1 MPHSSAEPPIAPT
14 EPTTR
19 DLHDVK
25 IVDDYAW
32 MRHTSDPRFLPY
44 VRAERAHYDR
54 MTGHLTNLRDALSAE
69 TAHRL
74 VPTDESVR
82 WRRGSQFYYMKSVT
96 GSEYEQFVSSRNA
109 VGTGRV
115 VLDDADLATEPDG
128 YVAVEVREVSPDNR
142 VLAYAY
148 DTEGDEVYTL
158 RFRDITSGQDLPDK
172 VDRASETGAWSS
184 DSSVFFYTVHD
195 DLYRP
200 YQVWRHAI
208 GTNSRHDVLVYQED
222 DARFDLAVRAT
233 TSGDYIVIEIESR
246 DSAESYVIA
255 ANQPT
260 AAPALVRHR
269 EPGIEYRIDHVRAA
283 AGVPA
288 SFVIVTNLGA
298 TEFRLM
304 AAPVT
309 EPADWR
315 ELAPGRPGER
325 LVAAHAFAGH
335 VVLDLR
341 RDGFPLLRVAEVASG
356 LALGA
361 EREIHADVDA
371 GRIGLAEH
379 QEYDTGT
386 IPVEVESIIEPMAW
400 FDVDLTTGART
411 LRKRRDVPGYDPA
424 AYRTERRHA
433 PAADGT
439 LVPVTL
445 AWRADTPLDG
455 TAPCLMWGYGAY
467 ESCDDPWF
475 EPGLV
480 SLLDRGVVYALT
492 SPRGG
497 GENGRHWWLDGHLAA
512 KSNTFTDHAAV
523 ANWLAGAAPDAIG
536 GTGSAEHPP
545 LVDPARIV
553 TRGLSAGGLLQA
565 AALNVAPRRW
575 CAVVAEVPFVDV
587 IGSMSDPSIPLT
599 INEWEEWGDPRKPD
613 EFAYLYAYSPYEN
626 VPPSPRP
633 RILVTAALHDPRV
646 LVHEPTKWVAKLRA
660 TGRPGDDL
668 LFRVELGAGAHTG
681 PAGRYAHV
689 RYEAE
694 VYAFVL
700 DAMGLRDSVAS
711 P

>member
-1 MPHSSAEPPIAPT
+1 MPEHTEPPIAPT
-14 EPTTR
+14 EPMMR
-19 DLHDVK
+19 SLHGVE

-32 MRHTSDPRFLPY
+32 MRDTSDPRFLPY

-54 MTGHLTNLRDALSAE
+54 MSGHLTNLRDALSAE

-74 VPTDESVR
+74 VPTDDSVR

-96 GSEYEQFVSSRNA
+96 GSEYEQFMSSRNA
-109 VGTGRV
+109 AETGRV

-128 YVAVEVREVSPDNR
+128 YVAVEVREVSPDGR
-142 VLAYAY
+142 LLAYAY
-148 DTEGDEVYTL
+148 DTDGDEVYTL
-158 RFRDITSGQDLPDK
+158 RFRDIATGSDLPDI

-200 YQVWRHAI
+200 YQVWRHTI
-208 GTNSRHDVLVYQED
+208 GTHSSDDVLVHQED
-222 DARFDLAVRAT
+222 DARFDLGVRTT
-233 TSGDYIVIEIESR
+233 TSGDYIVVEIESR
-246 DSAESYVIA
+246 NSAESYAIPA
-255 ANQPT
+255 DRP
-260 AAPALVRHR
+260 AAPPSLVRHR
-269 EPGIEYRIDHVRAA
+269 EPGVVYRLDHVRPAD
-283 AGVPA
+283 GVPA
-288 SFVIVTNLGA
+288 SFVIATNLGA

-304 AAPVT
+304 VAPV
-309 EPADWR
+309 EAPGDWR
-315 ELAPGRPGER
+315 ELAAGRPGER
-325 LVAAHAFAGH
+325 LAAAHAFADH
-335 VVLDLR
+335 LVLELR
-341 RDGFPLLRVAEVASG
+341 RDGFPLLRIADIAPG
-356 LALGA
+356 LTLGA
-361 EREIHADVDA
+361 EREVRADVDA
-371 GRIGLAEH
+371 GRLGVAEH

-386 IPVEVESIIEPMAW
+386 ILVEVESIIDPPAW
-400 FDVDLTTGART
+400 FDVDLSTGSRV
-411 LRKRRDVPGYDPA
+411 LRKRTDVPGYDRE

-455 TAPCLMWGYGAY
+455 SAPCLMWGYGAY

-475 EPGLV
+475 DPGLV
-480 SLLDRGVVYALT
+480 SMLDRGIVYALT

-523 ANWLAGAAPDAIG
+523 ANWLAGAAPDAVG
-536 GTGSAEHPP
+536 GTGSADHAP

-613 EFAYLYAYSPYEN
+613 EFTYLYAYSPYDN
-626 VPPSPRP
+626 LPPSPRP
-633 RILVTAALHDPRV
+633 RMLVTAALHDARV

-660 TGRPGDDL
+660 TGNPGDEL

-700 DAMGLRDSVAS
+700 STMGLSGRPAS
-711 P
+711 